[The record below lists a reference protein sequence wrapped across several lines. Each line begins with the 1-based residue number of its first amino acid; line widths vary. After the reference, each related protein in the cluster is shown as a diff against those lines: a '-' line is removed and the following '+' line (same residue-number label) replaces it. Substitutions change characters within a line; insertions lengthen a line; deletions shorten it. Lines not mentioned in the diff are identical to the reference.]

1 MTKPSFRESLLDYA
15 LDVQEYFDCYPV
27 EFEYCGV
34 IYTFEQYA
42 HLLPYHPTY
51 NRTGYSE

>member
-1 MTKPSFRESLLDYA
+1 MTEPSFRESLLDYA